1 MERAGQRDRSS
12 LTLSPT
18 STSSWPRDQWRIIR
32 RALNTYLT
40 HPQKLESLRGL
51 RHKAVEELIGHV
63 EERRD
68 QTGAIGELAFIT
80 ARNMMSNTCL
90 SVNVAGFESG
100 GAQGFLNTE
109 LKLVQ
114 TELIEWAMTE
124 LLRHPDIMSKV
135 REEFKKAVGEEGRI
149 EEPKILAL
157 PYLHAVVK
165 ETLRLHLSLPFLIPH
180 KSETDM
186 KLCDFQIPK
195 NTQILLNVWAIAR
208 NPAYWENPTQFMP
221 EWFLGSN
228 MEYRGQH
235 FAFLPFGS
243 GRRMCPGLPLAQRVV
258 SLMLASLVYHL
269 DWKLPDGSTPENL
282 GLIRSASPCRGQH
295 LFLLFRQ
302 EEVELAI
309 EDLNLKLHNTMCK
322 LAMNNEFIY
331 FALGFSCFMFLKPR
345 LFLEVEWR

>member
-1 MERAGQRDRSS
+1 MES
-12 LTLSPT
+12 LTLQMCFHGLKPL
-18 STSSWPRDQWRIIR
+18 D
-32 RALNTYLT
+32 
-40 HPQKLESLRGL
+40 PQGL
-51 RHKAVEELIGHV
+51 RCRGKVAYDLFYAVSDGFV
-63 EERRD
+63 TRRLKHR
-68 QTGAIGELAFIT
+68 E
-80 ARNMMSNTCL
+80 SNL
-90 SVNVAGFESG
+90 PSYRDLMDSLLDYSQEHGSEFG
-100 GAQGFLNTE
+100 YKHIIILLGE

-135 REEFKKAVGEEGRI
+135 REKVKKAVGEEGRI

-165 ETLRLHLSLPFLIPH
+165 ETMRLHLSLPFRIPH

-195 NTQILLNVWAIAR
+195 NTQILVNVWAIAR

-269 DWKLPDGSTPENL
+269 DWKLPDGLTPKNL

-295 LFLLFRQ
+295 LFLLF
-302 EEVELAI
+302 
-309 EDLNLKLHNTMCK
+309 
-322 LAMNNEFIY
+322 
-331 FALGFSCFMFLKPR
+331 
-345 LFLEVEWR
+345 

>member
-1 MERAGQRDRSS
+1 MCFHCLKPLD
-12 LTLSPT
+12 
-18 STSSWPRDQWRIIR
+18 
-32 RALNTYLT
+32 
-40 HPQKLESLRGL
+40 PQGL
-51 RHKAVEELIGHV
+51 RRRGKVAYAWLHAVSDGFVTRRLKHKESNL
-63 EERRD
+63 RSYRD
-68 QTGAIGELAFIT
+68 LMDSLLDYNQEHG
-80 ARNMMSNTCL
+80 S
-90 SVNVAGFESG
+90 GFG
-100 GAQGFLNTE
+100 YKHIIILLGE

-114 TELIEWAMTE
+114 TQLIEWAMTE

-135 REEFKKAVGEEGRI
+135 REEVKKAVGEEGRI

-165 ETLRLHLSLPFLIPH
+165 ETMRLHLSVPFLIPH

-195 NTQILLNVWAIAR
+195 NTQILVNVWAIAR

-243 GRRMCPGLPLAQRVV
+243 GRRMCPALPVAQRVV
-258 SLMLASLVYHL
+258 SLMLASLVYHF

-282 GLIRSASPCRGQH
+282 GLILSASPCRGQH

-322 LAMNNEFIY
+322 LAMNNEFY
-331 FALGFSCFMFLKPR
+331 LLCFRVFLLHVSQGHDLSYLFSI
-345 LFLEVEWR
+345 